1 MKTWIDTAL
10 AAQGLTVGKVWNEG
24 AKRATRPYHC
34 HYLTAGCCE
43 RKRIIEACSSLDA
56 EDQIVT
62 LAGDDVTIFSII
74 AL

>member
-10 AAQGLTVGKVWNEG
+10 AAQGLTVGKAE
-24 AKRATRPYHC
+24 AARHRYHC